1 MNFIKRKKKSKTRK
15 FVIKTSDYGVVLL
28 LNFIKDAISSIKAEI
43 SNNLNPDN
51 LKDLIEEKYVLMDI
65 AQQFGITIYDEEIKL
80 KKSLTLELK
89 ETLKRNKEYESTCH
103 VLNLSKCTSSD
114 ISNDSIEPG
123 KDLNEENQASLTTVN
138 DDEVF

>member
-1 MNFIKRKKKSKTRK
+1 MKFIKGNKKSKTRK

-43 SNNLNPDN
+43 SNNLNPDE
-51 LKDLIEEKYVLMDI
+51 LKDLIEEKYVLMNI

-103 VLNLSKCTSSD
+103 KLDLSKCTTSD

>member
-1 MNFIKRKKKSKTRK
+1 MKFIIGKKKSKTRK

-43 SNNLNPDN
+43 SSNLNPDE

-65 AQQFGITIYDEEIKL
+65 AHQFGITIYDEEIKL

-103 VLNLSKCTSSD
+103 KLDLSKCATSD

-123 KDLNEENQASLTTVN
+123 KDLNEENQASLTRVN

>member
-1 MNFIKRKKKSKTRK
+1 MKFIIGKKKSKTRK

-43 SNNLNPDN
+43 SNNLNPDE
-51 LKDLIEEKYVLMDI
+51 LKDLIEEKYVLMNI

-89 ETLKRNKEYESTCH
+89 ETLKRNKECESTCH
-103 VLNLSKCTSSD
+103 KLDLSKCTTSD